1 MIVLRTLC
9 RLWAAIFVCVLAAP
23 PKRCHCLQCLIV
35 GDLALESHR
44 LLGIINVQKMHIV
57 LFIQLALGKDVLDML

>member
-1 MIVLRTLC
+1 MPPVGGYFCLRFGGAAKTLSLLAVLDR
-9 RLWAAIFVCVLAAP
+9 
-23 PKRCHCLQCLIV
+23 

-57 LFIQLALGKDVLDML
+57 LFIQLALDKDVLDML

>member
-1 MIVLRTLC
+1 MRFGGAAKTLSLLAVLDR
-9 RLWAAIFVCVLAAP
+9 
-23 PKRCHCLQCLIV
+23 